1 MTCLH
6 RYWLK
11 EFAKFFGIVQTVV
24 LVLFVVI
31 DYLSRMDKFLESDV
45 SMGQALWYVVLK
57 LPFMFVQL
65 TPAAILLAT
74 IAVFGL
80 MNKNNELTAVKSS
93 GISVYFLVKP
103 ALAASVVLVGAV
115 FFMGESLVPLSMA
128 KANHIR
134 QNEIRK
140 QDNISRNRN
149 DIWIKSENTI
159 VHIRFFD
166 PVQQTV
172 AGICATT
179 MADDFTLASRIDA
192 GHGRYEL
199 GRWLLEDVVEQT
211 YNPDTGDYDV
221 VLSDM
226 KLVDWGMGLVPENL
240 GQLVRTSDEM
250 GFFELKAYV
259 DKVKSE
265 GYDATTYQ
273 VDMHGKAAFPFIC
286 IIMALFGA
294 ATGMRSFVKANLPAG
309 IGVGVVIAFF
319 YWVMYGICLSMGY
332 AGVLPAAAAP
342 WAANI
347 FFLCAGTIFL
357 INTE

>member
-11 EFAKFFGIVQTVV
+11 EFAKFFGIIQTVI

-31 DYLSRMDKFLESDV
+31 DYLSRMDKFLKYDI
-45 SMGQALWYVVLK
+45 SMAQAFWYVLLK

-74 IAVFGL
+74 ITVFGL
-80 MNKNNELTAVKSS
+80 MNKNNELTALKSS

-103 ALAASVVLVGAV
+103 ALGASLVLAGVM
-115 FFMGESLVPLSMA
+115 FFMGESLVPLSME

-134 QNEIRK
+134 QYEMRK
-140 QDNISRNRN
+140 QDRISRSRN
-149 DIWIKSENTI
+149 DIWIKSRNTM
-159 VHIRFFD
+159 VHIPFFD

-179 MADDFTLASRIDA
+179 MADDFTLLSRVDA
-192 GHGRYEL
+192 ARGRYEL
-199 GRWLLEDVVEQT
+199 DRWLLEDVVEQT

-226 KLVDWGMGLVPENL
+226 KLFDLGLVPRDL
-240 GQLVRTSDEM
+240 DQLVRTSEEM

-259 DKVKSE
+259 DKVKRE
-265 GYDATTYQ
+265 GYDPTTYQ

-286 IIMALFGA
+286 IIMALTGA
-294 ATGMRSFVKANLPAG
+294 ATGMRRFVRANLPAA

-332 AGVLPAAAAP
+332 AGILPAVVAP
-342 WAANI
+342 WTANM
-347 FFLCAGTIFL
+347 FFLCTGIIFL

>member
-11 EFAKFFGIVQTVV
+11 EFAKFFGIIQTVI

-31 DYLSRMDKFLESDV
+31 DYLSRMDKFLKYDI
-45 SMGQALWYVVLK
+45 SMAQAFWYVLLK

-74 IAVFGL
+74 ITVFGL

-103 ALAASVVLVGAV
+103 ALAASMVLVGV
-115 FFMGESLVPLSMA
+115 MFFMGESLVPLSME

-134 QNEIRK
+134 QYDMRK
-140 QDNISRNRN
+140 PDRISRNRN
-149 DIWIKSENTI
+149 DIWIKSQNTM
-159 VHIRFFD
+159 VHIPFFD

-179 MADDFTLASRIDA
+179 MADDFTLLSRVDA
-192 GHGRYEL
+192 GYGRYEL
-199 GRWLLEDVVEQT
+199 DQWLLEDVVEQT

-226 KLVDWGMGLVPENL
+226 KLFDLGLVPQDL
-240 GQLVRTSDEM
+240 DQLVRTSEEM

-259 DKVKSE
+259 DKVKRE
-265 GYDATTYQ
+265 GYDPTTYQ

-286 IIMALFGA
+286 IIMALTGA
-294 ATGMRSFVKANLPAG
+294 ATGMRSFVRANLPAA

-332 AGVLPAAAAP
+332 AGILPAVAAP
-342 WAANI
+342 WAANV
-347 FFLCAGTIFL
+347 FFLCTGIIFL
-357 INTE
+357 VNTE

>member
-11 EFAKFFGIVQTVV
+11 EFAKFFGVIQTVI

-31 DYLSRMDKFLESDV
+31 DYLSRMDKFLKYDI
-45 SMGQALWYVVLK
+45 SMAQAFWYVLLK

-80 MNKNNELTAVKSS
+80 MNKNNELTALKSS

-103 ALAASVVLVGAV
+103 ALAASMVLVGV
-115 FFMGESLVPLSMA
+115 MFFMGESLVPLSME

-134 QNEIRK
+134 EYEMRN
-140 QDNISRNRN
+140 QDRISRNRN
-149 DIWIKSENTI
+149 DIWIKSQNTM
-159 VHIRFFD
+159 VHISFFD

-179 MADDFTLASRIDA
+179 MTDNFTLLSRIDA

-199 GRWLLEDVVEQT
+199 DQWLLEDVVEQT

-226 KLVDWGMGLVPENL
+226 KLFDLGLVPRDL
-240 GQLVRTSDEM
+240 DQLVRTSDEM

-259 DKVKSE
+259 DKVRNE

-273 VDMHGKAAFPFIC
+273 VDMHGKIAFPFIC
-286 IIMALFGA
+286 IIMALTGS
-294 ATGMRSFVKANLPAG
+294 ATGMRNFVKANLPTG
-309 IGVGVVIAFF
+309 IALGVSIAFF
-319 YWVMYGICLSMGY
+319 YWVLYGICLSLGY

-342 WAANI
+342 WVANG
-347 FFLCAGTIFL
+347 FFLCAGFIFL